1 MNLRDKTGKSLDIFI
16 ENFRTFIIKTLKN
29 NVGEKWPDAFKFL
42 LRSDHQDFWE
52 KDIASGSSAETLID
66 WKHLKSFSIGCK
78 EFLRNDF
85 GRKTNS
91 LPTWIEEIVDV
102 RNLFAHSKPLDEDS
116 VDRAISNMIR
126 IFQLSKMETA
136 EKNIRALREI
146 SAFVSTGS
154 KNILTDTLPL
164 ETSGLLPWFKNVR
177 PHKDIR
183 ESRLDESV
191 FAADLAEVSKGIGRE
206 IYSNSELFFEKTFFT
221 IGLKNIAKRVIQGLN
236 GGADA
241 ENRVISL
248 QTGFGGGKTHCLISL
263 YHIAKTGN
271 HLKDSVFVDD
281 LIETTGN
288 PKFKNANIAVFT
300 NTTNDPTQGRTVD
313 GINIKTLWGEIAYQL
328 GGKQAYEI
336 IKANDE
342 QRTAPKGLFKK
353 ILKKTKPALI
363 LIDELADYC
372 VAASGITVGNSN
384 LADQT
389 ISFIQEI
396 SEAVAGTDNCV
407 FVATL
412 PASVDEIAASE
423 NGQEILTA
431 LSNRLMRVG
440 ADTKPV
446 ADEEIFEVIR
456 CRLFE
461 DLGDELEIE
470 KVISQYSEM
479 YKKLARSKVLPAIA
493 EKPEYK
499 DKLRKAYPFHP
510 ELIDMFRKRWASNH
524 DFQRTRGVLRLLA
537 SIVADLWNRQNNIG
551 GSHGLIH
558 TSDVNFA
565 NLDALTGQLKKL
577 WGNGYEAV
585 ITADISGSSS
595 NAFRI
600 DNDNSDLGRFSVAQG
615 IASTILLGTFGGNVA
630 AQGMGI
636 SEIKLCVQKPGAF
649 NHNNVN
655 SVIDIFEDSAHYLY
669 YTQVG
674 TSRKYWF
681 NTKPNINILINQL
694 KNELDGP
701 EIFSEIL
708 TLLNKKSNSS
718 AKFNI
723 LVSPT
728 TDIPEQKKPTLI
740 LLNPEFAVSQSEI
753 NKNTE
758 TLIKNIAT
766 KKGGSDRIYKNTIL
780 FIAPNE
786 KGIVKLISYVK
797 EYISCAKIKE
807 EYQSQLEIEQLQD
820 IKKRIDETNNKT
832 ERALCSAYNIIL
844 KYTNKDGIKRINIKN
859 FNNSFENQL
868 NDTVIELLKNEEWL
882 LDSVGLNL
890 LKKNNLLPS
899 IETPVKVKDIYEAF
913 IRFDDKPMITGAN
926 AIQTSLLRYCQ
937 NGEFAIGAGEYPDNF
952 TKTYYK
958 EQPAFFDVFDD
969 TYWLIDK
976 SLHIIEKSEADTK
989 DGATIRY
996 EPNNNAANK
1005 ISDKPSENQIK
1016 EFNSILISGK
1026 VDVSNYNQ
1034 VFTSFVQPLIKNNV
1048 KIEIKIKGN
1057 STESNPITESSE
1069 QFKITKES
1077 AKQLGLTFETE

>member
-1 MNLRDKTGKSLDIFI
+1 MNLRDKTGKALDIFI
-16 ENFRTFIIKTLKN
+16 DNFRIYVIDTLESK
-29 NVGEKWPDAFKFL
+29 VGKKWPDVFKSI
-42 LRSDHQDFWE
+42 LRDEHQQYWDN
-52 KDIASGSSAETLID
+52 DIIAGKESKNLID

-78 EFLRNDF
+78 EFIRNDF

-91 LPTWIEEIVDV
+91 LPTWLEEIVDV
-102 RNLFAHSKPLDEDS
+102 RNSFAHNDSLDEYD

-126 IFQLSKMETA
+126 IFQLAKITNA
-136 EKNIRALREI
+136 EKNIRSLREI
-146 SAFVSTGS
+146 SITDSS
-154 KNILTDTLPL
+154 KITDNPTNSLQI
-164 ETSGLLPWFKNVR
+164 ETSGMLPWFRNVR
-177 PHKDIR
+177 PHEDIR
-183 ESRLDESV
+183 EGRLDECV
-191 FAADLAEVSKGIGRE
+191 FAADLAEVANGSGRE

-221 IGLKNIAKRVIQGLN
+221 AGLKNIAKRVIRGLN
-236 GGADA
+236 GGVDA

-263 YHIAKTGN
+263 YHIAKSGKK
-271 HLKDSVFVDD
+271 LQDSVFVDE
-281 LIETTGN
+281 LIEITGE
-288 PKFKNANIAVFT
+288 PEFDTANIAVFT
-300 NTTNDPTQGRTVD
+300 NTTNDPVQGRTVD

-328 GGKQAYEI
+328 GGKEVYDI
-336 IKANDE
+336 IRQNDE

-353 ILKKTKPALI
+353 ILKQTKPALI

-372 VAASGITVGNSN
+372 VAASAVQVGNSS

-423 NGQEILTA
+423 NGQEILTS

-446 ADEEIFEVIR
+446 AADEIFEVIR

-479 YKKLARSKVLPAIA
+479 YKNLARSKVLPTAA

-537 SIVADLWNRQNNIG
+537 SIVADLWNRQNSLG

-585 ITADISGSSS
+585 ITADVSGASS

-600 DNDNSDLGRFSVAQG
+600 DNDNPDFGRFSIAQG

-636 SEIKLCVQKPGAF
+636 SEIKLCVQKPGSF
-649 NHNNVN
+649 NHNSVN
-655 SVIDIFEDSAHYLY
+655 SIIDIFEDSAHYLY

-681 NTKPNINILINQL
+681 NTEPNINILINQL
-694 KNELDGP
+694 KNDIKEK
-701 EIFSEIL
+701 EFNNEIL
-708 TLLNKKSNSS
+708 
-718 AKFNI
+718 NI
-723 LVSPT
+723 LNESTKFSSIFDFLIDPSS
-728 TDIPEQKKPTLI
+728 DIPEQKKPTFI
-740 LLNPEFAVSQSEI
+740 LLNPEFAVTQTEI
-753 NKNTE
+753 NSKTE
-758 TLIKNIAT
+758 NFVKRIAS
-766 KKGGSDRIYKNTIL
+766 KKGNADRIYKNTIL

-786 KGIVKLISYVK
+786 KGIAKLISNVK
-797 EYISCAKIKE
+797 EYISCNKIKE
-807 EYQSQLEIEQLQD
+807 EYRFQLKSEQLQD
-820 IKKRIDETNNKT
+820 IKNRIDDVNNKIK
-832 ERALCSAYNIIL
+832 RSLCSAYNVIL
-844 KYTNKDGIKRINIKN
+844 KYTNKEGIKRLDIKN
-859 FNNSFENQL
+859 FNNSFNDQL
-868 NDTVIELLKNEEWL
+868 NNTFIELLKTEEWL
-882 LDSVGLNL
+882 LESIGLNL
-890 LKKNNLLPS
+890 LRKNNLLPTK
-899 IETPVKVKDIYEAF
+899 ETPVKVKDIYEAF
-913 IRFDDKPMITGAN
+913 IRFDDKPMITGIN
-926 AIQTSLLRYCQ
+926 AIQVSLLRYCQ
-937 NGEFAIGAGEYPDNF
+937 NGEFAIATGDSPDNF

-958 EQPAFFDVFDD
+958 EQPRLFDVLDE

-976 SLHIIEKSEADTK
+976 SLHVSETETPDENGGTESSSGEPSGIPK
-989 DGATIRY
+989 PDG
-996 EPNNNAANK
+996 
-1005 ISDKPSENQIK
+1005 DKEIVEK
-1016 EFNSILISGK
+1016 EFDSVIISGK
-1026 VDVSNYNQ
+1026 VDVSNYHQ

-1048 KIEIKIKGN
+1048 EIEIRVKGK
-1057 STESNPITESSE
+1057 STETNPITESSE
-1069 QFKITKES
+1069 QYKTTKES
-1077 AKQLGLTFETE
+1077 AKQLGLNFTAE